1 MTVDGGTISDL
12 IREALS
18 ESAESAREYLAESW
32 LAEATGVLRDAR
44 RKAGLTQI
52 EVAERLA
59 TTQSSIARLEN
70 DESGGVTLRRF
81 INYLLAC
88 GRFPLDVE
96 TEQFERVREYAITR
110 PLQAR
115 HAAPF
120 RHWCFEASLDEKM
133 EEPVAVPNQQ
143 IQLTPD
149 LVNRNSVTKTVPR
162 AGWLVSNGW
171 STQQELASYCPVL
184 SSAVSTVMSQAATVA
199 SPLEESTKV
208 SEAPLQI
215 ARGYAA

>member
-1 MTVDGGTISDL
+1 MTVNGGTISDL
-12 IREALS
+12 IQETLS
-18 ESAESAREYLAESW
+18 ENADGAKEYLTESW
-32 LAEATGVLRDAR
+32 LAEATGILRDAR

-70 DESGGVTLRRF
+70 DESGGVTLRRY

-96 TEQFERVREYAITR
+96 TEPLERVREYAITH

-120 RHWCFEASLDEKM
+120 RHWCFEASLDEKVK
-133 EEPVAVPNQQ
+133 ESVAVSYQR

-149 LVNRNSVTKTVPR
+149 LVNCYSITSAVPP
-162 AGWLVSNGW
+162 AGWSVSNVW
-171 STQQELASYCPVL
+171 PTQQEIAWYRPLV
-184 SSAVSTVMSQAATVA
+184 SSAITTTSQAATVA
-199 SPLEESTKV
+199 NPSDEDARATEV
-208 SEAPLQI
+208 PLQI
-215 ARGYAA
+215 AGRYAA